1 MLSFLL
7 VRKMFPDGAHQG
19 KVGGQGGTH
28 DSGKEEVGLASSEE
42 GRPW

>member
-7 VRKMFPDGAHQG
+7 VRKMFPDGARQG
-19 KVGGQGGTH
+19 DVGWGGGW
-28 DSGKEEVGLASSEE
+28 GKEEVGLVSSEE